1 MPRLAAIVFLLL
13 GAAVPAQPAPVPR
26 EPQERRVVL
35 PDSATGAVPE
45 LRVAAG
51 VVTLLLFDTP
61 LDRGS
66 VELEGRARFQFVDT
80 GERMLALVPATDLR
94 TGEQLG
100 LRVRFADG
108 ASPDSAVFVL
118 VSQPSVVDAR
128 VRVFRRA
135 QSLAVLQ
142 AELAEARAQLE
153 AQRVELA
160 RLRSSGEA
168 GGPAGFALAGLLD
181 SSGVRALDAV
191 VDSSTQVASALGVQ
205 AALSFRAGL
214 WGAVSITV
222 RNDGREP
229 WTPLEARLTG
239 PGKGARTRVL
249 GVHMSQSRVGPGEVG
264 VVAVDVGAPTW
275 KKGTVFSLE
284 LVDASGARRLVF
296 PRVVL

>member
-13 GAAVPAQPAPVPR
+13 GAAVPAQPAPR

-35 PDSATGAVPE
+35 PDGVTGGPVPE

-51 VVTLLLFDTP
+51 VVTLLLFDAP

-118 VSQPSVVDAR
+118 VTQPSVVDAR

-135 QSLAVLQ
+135 QSLAALQ

-153 AQRVELA
+153 AQKVELA
-160 RLRSSGEA
+160 RLRSRGGA

-181 SSGVRALDAV
+181 ASGVSALNAAV
-191 VDSSTQVASALGVQ
+191 DPSTQVASALGVQ

-249 GVHMSQSRVGPGEVG
+249 GVHTRQSRVGPGEVG
-264 VVAVDVGAPTW
+264 IVVVDVGAPTW
-275 KKGTVFSLE
+275 AEGTVLSLE
-284 LVDASGARRLVF
+284 LVDASGARHLLF
-296 PRVVL
+296 PHVVL